1 MGAFISKPSSNKREL
16 PISAAGDDGH
26 LAKRLKPTNNFDG
39 APSEQGA
46 TSDDET
52 VVTSNIE
59 VAPSLS
65 ALPDSLLVHVLQY
78 LAPQKE
84 KQLAGCLQTFLAIDC
99 TCRSL
104 HNVLGKDEVWK
115 DVFPVYTP
123 MEFEFNT
130 SARERVFII
139 AALRRIKHEQ
149 KSTDSIIL
157 RSLAG
162 KDDREI
168 AHRELNRIVQT
179 FCEDKLSAH
188 YKVVLQETTMCY
200 LAAIVGLHIIDKL
213 KKANQLVVGT
223 RSSKDKEYPQ
233 VCAKHLTLL
242 DSLLD
247 TESTGYQVDIDYCR
261 SIDLLGE
268 AERQRMVRILA
279 YRAGIVKMSDEAFSI
294 IANEVLQIILSLVA
308 DAVTTADSQSQNN
321 SSDFEDVDTEVSVV
335 YAPLMGQPDEN
346 GKVECIIIPR
356 QIKDAAVRN
365 GLKPMMGCGIGS
377 HAVEHYNESSESED
391 EEEVCPYVGLSED
404 EMGQNTINMLEIA
417 DTLGSSLSAR
427 KRTRRRLRQ
436 ARRRNA
442 AIAATAAA
450 EANAAN

>member
-16 PISAAGDDGH
+16 PISASGDEGH
-26 LAKRLKPTNNFDG
+26 LAKRLKPT
-39 APSEQGA
+39 A
-46 TSDDET
+46 SDDDT
-52 VVTSNIE
+52 VVTSNID

-78 LAPQKE
+78 LGPQKE
-84 KQLAGCLQTFLAIDC
+84 KQLADCLQTFLAIDC

-139 AALRRIKHEQ
+139 AALRRIKKEQ

-157 RSLAG
+157 RSLAAG
-162 KDDREI
+162 KDEREI
-168 AHRELNRIVQT
+168 AHGELHRIVQT
-179 FCEDKLSAH
+179 FCVDKLSAQ

-200 LAAIVGLHIIDKL
+200 LAEIVGLHIIDKL

-223 RSSKDKEYPQ
+223 HSCKDKEYPQ

-247 TESTGYQVDIDYCR
+247 IESTGYQVDIDYCR

-268 AERQRMVRILA
+268 AERQRMVRLLA
-279 YRAGIVKMSDEAFSI
+279 YRAGIVKMSEEAFSI

-308 DAVTTADSQSQNN
+308 DAVTTADSQSQDS
-321 SSDFEDVDTEVSVV
+321 SSDFEDVDTDTSIV
-335 YAPLMGQPDEN
+335 YAPLLGQPDEN

-356 QIKDAAVRN
+356 HIKDAAARN
-365 GLKPMMGCGIGS
+365 GLKPALGCGIGS
-377 HAVEHYNESSESED
+377 HANEHYESSESED
-391 EEEVCPYVGLSED
+391 EEEVFPYVGLSED
-404 EMGQNTINMLEIA
+404 EMGQNTINRLEIA

-442 AIAATAAA
+442 AIAAAEAAA
-450 EANAAN
+450 AVANAAN

>member
-16 PISAAGDDGH
+16 PISAASDDEH

-46 TSDDET
+46 ASDDET
-52 VVTSNIE
+52 VVAGNIE

-65 ALPDSLLVHVLQY
+65 TLPDSLLVHVLQY

-84 KQLAGCLQTFLAIDC
+84 KQLADCLQTFLAIDC

-104 HNVLGKDEVWK
+104 HKVLGKDEVWK

-123 MEFEFNT
+123 LEFEFNT

-139 AALRRIKHEQ
+139 AALRRIKKEQ

-157 RSLAG
+157 RSLAAG
-162 KDDREI
+162 KDDLYG
-168 AHRELNRIVQT
+168 ELHRIVQT
-179 FCEDKLSAH
+179 FCEDKLSAQ
-188 YKVVLQETTMCY
+188 YKVVLQETTMFY

-223 RSSKDKEYPQ
+223 HSSKDKEYPQ

-268 AERQRMVRILA
+268 AERHRMVRLLA
-279 YRAGIVKMSDEAFSI
+279 YRAGIVKMSEEAFSI

-308 DAVTTADSQSQNN
+308 DAVTTADSQSQNS
-321 SSDFEDVDTEVSVV
+321 SSDFEDVDTDTSNV
-335 YAPLMGQPDEN
+335 YAPLLGQPDEN

-356 QIKDAAVRN
+356 HIKDAAVRN

-377 HAVEHYNESSESED
+377 HAFEHYNESSESED
-391 EEEVCPYVGLSED
+391 EEESED
-404 EMGQNTINMLEIA
+404 EMGQNTINRLEIA

-427 KRTRRRLRQ
+427 KRTRRRLIQ

-442 AIAATAAA
+442 AIAAAEAAA
-450 EANAAN
+450 AVANAAN

>member
-16 PISAAGDDGH
+16 PLSAAGDEVH

-39 APSEQGA
+39 APSATTEQGA
-46 TSDDET
+46 ASDDET

-65 ALPDSLLVHVLQY
+65 TLPDSLLVHVLQY
-78 LAPQKE
+78 LAPQEE
-84 KQLAGCLQTFLAIDC
+84 KQLADCLQTFLAIDC

-104 HNVLGKDEVWK
+104 HKVLGKDEVWK

-123 MEFEFNT
+123 LEFEFNT

-139 AALRRIKHEQ
+139 AALRRIKKEQ

-157 RSLAG
+157 RSLAAG
-162 KDDREI
+162 KDNREI
-168 AHRELNRIVQT
+168 AHGELHRIVQT
-179 FCEDKLSAH
+179 FCEDKLSAQ

-200 LAAIVGLHIIDKL
+200 LASIVGLHIIDKL

-233 VCAKHLTLL
+233 ICAKHLTLL

-247 TESTGYQVDIDYCR
+247 TELTGYQVDIDYCR

-268 AERQRMVRILA
+268 AERQRMVRLLA
-279 YRAGIVKMSDEAFSI
+279 YRAGIVKMSEEAFSI

-321 SSDFEDVDTEVSVV
+321 SSDFEDVDTDTSNV
-335 YAPLMGQPDEN
+335 YAPLLGQPDEN

-356 QIKDAAVRN
+356 HIKDAAVRN

-377 HAVEHYNESSESED
+377 HAVEHYESSESED
-391 EEEVCPYVGLSED
+391 EEESED
-404 EMGQNTINMLEIA
+404 EMGQNAINRLEVA

-427 KRTRRRLRQ
+427 KRTRRRLIQ

-442 AIAATAAA
+442 AIAAAEAAA
-450 EANAAN
+450 SEANAAN

>member
-16 PISAAGDDGH
+16 PISAAGDEGH

-46 TSDDET
+46 ASDDET
-52 VVTSNIE
+52 VVAGNIE

-78 LAPQKE
+78 LAPQEE
-84 KQLAGCLQTFLAIDC
+84 KQLADCLQTFLAIDC

-139 AALRRIKHEQ
+139 AALRRIKKEQ

-157 RSLAG
+157 RSLAAG
-162 KDDREI
+162 KDDLYG
-168 AHRELNRIVQT
+168 ELHRIVQT
-179 FCEDKLSAH
+179 FCENKLSAQ
-188 YKVVLQETTMCY
+188 YKVVLQETTMFY
-200 LAAIVGLHIIDKL
+200 LADIVGLHIIDKL

-223 RSSKDKEYPQ
+223 HSSKDKEYPQ

-268 AERQRMVRILA
+268 AERQRMVRLLA
-279 YRAGIVKMSDEAFSI
+279 YRAGIVKMSEEAFSI

-308 DAVTTADSQSQNN
+308 DAVTTADLQSQNN
-321 SSDFEDVDTEVSVV
+321 SSDFEDVDTDTSNV
-335 YAPLMGQPDEN
+335 YAPLLGQPDEN

-356 QIKDAAVRN
+356 HIKDAAVRN

-377 HAVEHYNESSESED
+377 HAFEHYNESSESED
-391 EEEVCPYVGLSED
+391 EEESED
-404 EMGQNTINMLEIA
+404 EMGQNTINRLEIA

-427 KRTRRRLRQ
+427 KRTRRRLIQ

-442 AIAATAAA
+442 AIAAAEAAA
-450 EANAAN
+450 AVANAAN